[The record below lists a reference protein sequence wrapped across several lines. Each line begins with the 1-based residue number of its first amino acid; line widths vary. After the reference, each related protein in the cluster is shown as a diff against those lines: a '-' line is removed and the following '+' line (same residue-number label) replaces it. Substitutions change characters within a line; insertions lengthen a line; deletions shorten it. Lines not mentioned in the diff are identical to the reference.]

1 MVLLLIGLAGLHLV
15 YALRVGLYFSQDDFA
30 ILAYFKTHSV
40 GEMAVSFLTLGD
52 LWNFHKILGYLNL
65 RLIFDLFGV
74 NQFGYIFTN
83 HLWHTINVL
92 LVYFIIIKLTGDKVK
107 SFFVSVLFNSSYLFY
122 FSNIHEYL
130 VTTLSLMS
138 IYTFLVC
145 KKIRW
150 SILFFVL
157 GLMTKEIGLSVP
169 LVLVAINIY
178 QKRSSGTTRWF
189 WLLAMIYGAYQTSFA
204 MGKLVLP
211 LDHPYVATT
220 DLLTWWH
227 NFRYY
232 VSVKWIVLILAVLPL
247 AIRKRSAMFLV
258 AFLATL
264 LPALVLKNRQEIYYW
279 YLPSVYLLIYLGTS
293 LPRFTLRSSFLYL
306 ALFLFLG
313 GRGLLPIVARRNYPN
328 WQLES
333 IRQVL
338 SRVQTEIKNNPKIE
352 MIDLKEVKMERD
364 ARLMVGSGVVDLFL
378 PRSISDQY
386 LFEYNQ
392 DENELQVKSVK

>member
-1 MVLLLIGLAGLHLV
+1 MALLLIGLAGLHLA
-15 YALRVGLYFSQDDFA
+15 YALRTGLYFSQDDFA
-30 ILAYFKTHSV
+30 ILAYFKTHSAT
-40 GEMAVSFLTLGD
+40 EMVVRFLTTGD

-92 LVYFIIIKLTGDKVK
+92 LVYFIISRLTMDRMKA
-107 SFFVSVLFNSSYLFY
+107 FFIAVLFNSSYLFY

-130 VTTLSLMS
+130 VTTFSLMS
-138 IYTFLVC
+138 IWTFLVG

-157 GLMTKEIGLSVP
+157 GLLTKEIGLSVP
-169 LVLVAINIY
+169 LVLTAINIY
-178 QKRSSGTTRWF
+178 REKSLVPTRWF
-189 WLLAMIYGAYQTSFA
+189 WLLALVYGGYQASFA

-220 DLLTWWH
+220 NLLTWWH

-232 VSVKWIVLILAVLPL
+232 VSVKWMVLILMALPPAIGKKSVIFL
-247 AIRKRSAMFLV
+247 AT
-258 AFLATL
+258 FLATL

-279 YLPSVYLLIYLGTS
+279 YLPSVYLLFYLGMS

-313 GRGLLPIVARRNYPN
+313 GRGLLPIVARRSYPN

-338 SRVQTEIKNNPKIE
+338 SKVQTEIKNNPKIKT
-352 MIDLKEVKMERD
+352 IDLKEVKMERD
-364 ARLMVGSGVVDLFL
+364 AGLMVGSGVVDLFL
-378 PRSISDQY
+378 PRLISDKY

-392 DENELQVKSVK
+392 NENELQVKPLK

>member
-1 MVLLLIGLAGLHLV
+1 MALLLIGLAGLHLV
-15 YALRVGLYFSQDDFA
+15 FALRTGLYFSQDDFA

-40 GEMAVSFLTLGD
+40 GEMVVRFLTLGD
-52 LWNFHKILGYLNL
+52 LWNFHKVLGYLNL

-92 LVYFIIIKLTGDKVK
+92 LVYFIVIKLTGDKVK

-157 GLMTKEIGLSVP
+157 GLLTKEIGLTVP
-169 LVLVAINIY
+169 LVLVAINVY
-178 QKRSSGTTRWF
+178 QRRSLGTTGWF
-189 WLLAMIYGAYQTSFA
+189 WLLALIYGVYQTSFA

-211 LDHPYVATT
+211 LDHPYAATT

-232 VSVKWIVLILAVLPL
+232 VSVRWVVLILAVLPL
-247 AIRKRSAMFLV
+247 AIRKRSVMFLV

-279 YLPSVYLLIYLGTS
+279 YLPSVYLLFYLGMS
-293 LPRFTLRSSFLYL
+293 LPGFTLRSSFLYL

-313 GRGLLPIVARRNYPN
+313 GRGLLPIVARRSYPN

-338 SRVQTEIKNNPKIE
+338 SRVQTEIKNDPKIKT
-352 MIDLKEVKMERD
+352 IDLKEVKMERD
-364 ARLMVGSGVVDLFL
+364 AGLMVGSGVVDLFL
-378 PRSISDQY
+378 PRSIFDKY
-386 LFEYNQ
+386 VFEYNQ
-392 DENELQVKSVK
+392 DENELQVKPIK